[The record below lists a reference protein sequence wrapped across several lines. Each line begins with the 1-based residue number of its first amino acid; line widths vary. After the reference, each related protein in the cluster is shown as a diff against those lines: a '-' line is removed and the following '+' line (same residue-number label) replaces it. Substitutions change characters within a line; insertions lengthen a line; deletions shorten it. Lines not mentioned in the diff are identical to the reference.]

1 MYISGKHVHTNQR
14 KRKPFT
20 KSRKDGMN
28 MKNNEHRTQSA
39 QNAQNQRSQTKSG
52 AQNQQNHNS
61 AMKQSSSKHKSSSQ
75 E

>member
-28 MKNNEHRTQSA
+28 MKNNEHRTQG
-39 QNAQNQRSQTKSG
+39 AQNQRSQSKSG
-52 AQNQQNHNS
+52 AQNQQSHNS
-61 AMKQSSSKHKSSSQ
+61 AMNQSSMKQNSGSQ

>member
-28 MKNNEHRTQSA
+28 MKNNEHRTQNA
-39 QNAQNQRSQTKSG
+39 QNAQSQRSQNQRGS
-52 AQNQQNHNS
+52 QNQQGQNCTNQS
-61 AMKQSSSKHKSSSQ
+61 AMKQNSGSQ

>member
-28 MKNNEHRTQSA
+28 MKNNEHRTQGA
-39 QNAQNQRSQTKSG
+39 QNVQNQRSQKQRGS
-52 AQNQQNHNS
+52 QNQQGSNCTNQS
-61 AMKQSSSKHKSSSQ
+61 SMKQNSGSQ

>member
-1 MYISGKHVHTNQR
+1 
-14 KRKPFT
+14 
-20 KSRKDGMN
+20 

-61 AMKQSSSKHKSSSQ
+61 AMNQGSMKQNYRSQ
-75 E
+75 EQVSTRLGDSLMIQAVSFVL

>member
-1 MYISGKHVHTNQR
+1 MSILTSVNGT
-14 KRKPFT
+14 PFT

-39 QNAQNQRSQTKSG
+39 QNVQNQRSQNQRGS
-52 AQNQQNHNS
+52 QNQQGSNCTNQS
-61 AMKQSSSKHKSSSQ
+61 SMKQNSGSQ